1 MKNEKQV
8 ALLSK
13 KTRIELEEAE
23 EIYCLCSHGDHVWDR
38 RSRDLVKSW
47 CADPI

>member
-1 MKNEKQV
+1 MKSR
-8 ALLSK
+8 LLCFQK
-13 KTRIELEEAE
+13 KPKLELEEAE